1 MPPTIRWS
9 SRTPRRSQGTV
20 DDVIKFHFH
29 VDPILGM
36 ESSSCAPLFL
46 AEEFWHAA
54 ETPIFQLRFSAPII

>member
-20 DDVIKFHFH
+20 DDVGKFHFFL
-29 VDPILGM
+29 DPVLGM

-46 AEEFWHAA
+46 AKEFWHAA
-54 ETPIFQLRFSAPII
+54 ETPIFRADYLKF